1 MKEHMKIKILTT
13 LFVGIFSG
21 VMAWNPP
28 DPKANQNEGG
38 SSGFGAKAA
47 NCVPPTESKFMEF
60 NDVRALIETGGMM
73 WQDRYNNRAA
83 YQVPKPPQD
92 NPVGPSVL
100 FAGGLWMGGTDVN
113 GQLKLAAQLFGQNGR
128 DFWTGPLTVDP
139 NLGNYDPS
147 GPVFGNV
154 VRPYGEATIT
164 PATCVAYDEFFTI
177 RKAEVA
183 MFIRWWECTQE
194 PCDEQVELDNEVLNR
209 IINWPAH
216 GDMSMGQ
223 DYYLAPFYD
232 NDNDNIYNPIVG
244 GDYPWY
250 DFEDEVDCRND
261 RRITLFGDETHWWVF
276 NDKGNIH
283 TETGGDP
290 IGMEIRAQAF
300 SFATGDEINKMTFYN
315 YEMINRGTQTLQ
327 DTYFAQY
334 ADPDVGCSENDYAGC
349 DVSRGLG
356 YTYNGT
362 LTDPACSG
370 GLGYGE
376 NPPAV
381 GIDFFE
387 GPYQDDDGRDNV
399 GPTRDTLPDG
409 SIVVV
414 NPTVSEARADNGVV
428 YPGLGI
434 GYGDGVVDNER
445 FGMKR
450 YISFSR
456 QGFGCSQVGVTDD
469 PSIAVDFYRFMNGV
483 WKNGERMSYGG
494 CGNAG
499 TAGNNPN
506 VITDFMFPG
515 DSDPLGWGTPGSSPQ
530 APWSEVSNGN
540 PVGDRRFVQAA
551 GPFTLRPGAVN
562 NITVGVVYAR
572 STESDVQASLREL
585 LRADTKAQALFD
597 NCFQILEPPSAPRL
611 TIQELEN
618 ELILMIS
625 NPAGNNVNELYEEED
640 KINIIDV
647 PGQDPYDK
655 KYRFEGYQIYQMK
668 DATVSVADIEDTDQA
683 RLVAQ
688 CDVKNGVGR
697 LINYEFEESLGVSV
711 AKLKVEGADEGV
723 RHTFRITEDQFGQ
736 GERALVNHKTYYYL
750 AVAYAYNNFK
760 EYNAED
766 PTLLDGQKMP
776 YIRSRL
782 SFDGTA
788 ISIVAGIPHHP
799 MPSVGGTFQFA
810 NYGTMPQITRVD
822 GMGNM
827 GLSQELTQSSINAIL
842 ASNSIEKP
850 VYKINNGP
858 VEVKVVDPL
867 NVAPGHFELKFFK
880 YGAGTTAIDT
890 ASWTLYQYASK
901 GGALLDSVTSDRTIT
916 VANEQIIPEWGI
928 SVNVEQNNYYY
939 QSGALPVFQ
948 NQITD
953 PIEATMDFGD
963 SSLAWLMG
971 VPDTDD
977 FGPQNW
983 ILSGKTVDE
992 DNDPACWTD
1001 KVNRDPD
1008 ENYEGLLN
1016 GIITH
1021 FCLLRSCGPAA
1032 PIGDNSSFSV
1042 STTQNQARIA
1052 STNSV
1057 DLVFTPDK
1065 SKWTRS
1071 VVVELCQES
1080 ALAQGG
1086 GVVSK
1091 PRKRASVDK
1100 NGRSAGQSGYNAAE
1114 GDLVS
1119 TEGMGWFPGY
1129 AIDVET
1135 GRRLNIAFG
1144 ENSFLA
1150 GEKGSDMLWNPT
1162 SRFYD
1167 NVGNAVFGGQHL
1179 IYVIQEDV
1187 NGSAMPIY
1195 DNCETFYNWTS
1206 GSNATE
1212 NRNAWKSVSWV
1223 MYPMT
1228 IPGRELLATDTRLKL
1243 RVTKAFENKTFSN
1256 ENDGRPMFEW
1266 NMNSIATMVNQ
1277 AGALTEALDMINIVP
1292 NPYYAYSE
1300 YERDR
1305 IDTRV
1310 KITNLPEQCKVKIF
1324 NIRGKLINS
1333 FDKDSPITS
1342 LDWDLKNFNGI
1353 PVAGGVYIIHIEVPG
1368 IGEKI
1373 LKWFGGVRQPDL
1385 ENL

>member
-21 VMAWNPP
+21 VLAWNPP
-28 DPKANQNEGG
+28 DPKAGQNGNGG
-38 SSGFGAKAA
+38 SGNVTKAA
-47 NCVPPTESKFMEF
+47 NCVPPTELKFMQF

-73 WQDRYNNRAA
+73 WQDRYNSRAA
-83 YQVPKPPQD
+83 YQVPKPADDDPT
-92 NPVGPSVL
+92 GPSVL
-100 FAGGLWMGGTDVN
+100 YAGALWMGGTDVN
-113 GQLKLAAQLFGQNGR
+113 GQLKLAAQLFGANGR
-128 DFWTGPLTVDP
+128 DFWTGPLTVNP
-139 NLGNYDPS
+139 NSGNYNPI
-147 GPVFGNV
+147 GPVYGNV

-164 PATCVAYDEFFTI
+164 AQTCVAYDKFFTI

-183 MFIRWWECTQE
+183 MFIRWWECEQN
-194 PCDEQVELDNEVLNR
+194 PCVDQPSLSNDLLNR

-216 GDMSMGQ
+216 GDVSLGQ

-232 NDNDNIYNPIVG
+232 NNQDGIYNPLLD

-300 SFATGDEINKMTFYN
+300 SFATGDEVNKMTFYN
-315 YEMINRGTQTLQ
+315 YEMINRSTQTLQ
-327 DTYFAQY
+327 NTYFAQY
-334 ADPDVGCSENDYAGC
+334 ADADVGCSEDDYAGC

-362 LTDPACSG
+362 LNDAPCSG
-370 GLGYGE
+370 SIGYGP

-399 GPTRDTLPDG
+399 GPTKDTLPDG
-409 SIVVV
+409 SIITVV
-414 NPTVSEARADNGVV
+414 PTVAEARADNGIV

-456 QGFGCSQVGVTDD
+456 PGFGCSQVGVTDD
-469 PSIAVDFYRFMNGV
+469 PSNAVDFYRLMNGV
-483 WKNGERMSYGG
+483 WKNGERMTYGG

-499 TAGNNPN
+499 TSGNNPN
-506 VITDFMFPG
+506 VITDYMFPG
-515 DSDPLGWGTPGSSPQ
+515 VSDPLGWGTPGSSPQ
-530 APWSEVSNGN
+530 AEWSEVSTGN
-540 PVGDRRFVQAA
+540 PDGDRRFVQAA

-572 STESDVQASLREL
+572 STESDIQAPVREMF
-585 LRADTKAQALFD
+585 RADTKAQALFD

-625 NPAGNNVNELYEEED
+625 NPAGNNINELYEEED

-655 KYRFEGYQIYQMK
+655 MYRFEGYQIYQMR
-668 DATVSVADIEDTDQA
+668 DATVSVADLEDSDQA
-683 RLVAQ
+683 RLIAQ
-688 CDVKNGVGR
+688 CDIKNGVGR
-697 LINYEFEESLGVSV
+697 LINFEFEEALGVSV
-711 AKLKVEGADEGV
+711 PSLKVDGADEGI
-723 RHTFRITEDQFGQ
+723 RHTFKITEDQFGQ
-736 GERALVNHKTYYYL
+736 GDRVLVNHKTYYFI

-760 EYNAED
+760 TYNPED
-766 PTLLDGQKMP
+766 PLSLDGQKMP

-782 SFDGTA
+782 SFDGSA
-788 ISIVAGIPHHP
+788 ISSVAGIPHHP
-799 MPSVGGTFQFA
+799 MPGFGGTYQLTS
-810 NYGTMPQITRVD
+810 YGTMPQITRVD

-827 GLSQELTQSSINAIL
+827 KMSTDLTQATVNRIL
-842 ASNSIEKP
+842 QNNSVEKP
-850 VYKINNGP
+850 VYRMNNGP
-858 VEVKVVDPL
+858 LDVKVVDPL
-867 NVAPGHFELKFFK
+867 NVVPGHFELKFVE
-880 YGAGTTAIDT
+880 YGGTAAAIDT
-890 ASWTLYQYASK
+890 ASWVLYRYTSK
-901 GGALLDSVTSDRTIT
+901 GGSLLDSISSDRTIRI
-916 VANEQIIPEWGI
+916 ANEQIIPEWGI
-928 SVNVEQNNYYY
+928 SVNVEQNNYYR
-939 QSGALPVFQ
+939 QEGTLPVFQ
-948 NQITD
+948 NDITD
-953 PIEATMDFGD
+953 PIEVSMEFSD
-963 SSLAWLMG
+963 SSKAWLMG

-983 ILSGKTVDE
+983 ILSGRVDE
-992 DNDPACWTD
+992 DDEPCYKDNY
-1001 KVNRDPD
+1001 NRDPD
-1008 ENYEGLLN
+1008 ENYEGLLG
-1016 GIITH
+1016 GIVTH
-1021 FCLLRSCGPAA
+1021 FSLLRSCGPAA
-1032 PIGDNSSFSV
+1032 PIGNNPNFSV
-1042 STTQNQARIA
+1042 STAQNQARLA
-1052 STNSV
+1052 STDGV
-1057 DLVFTPDK
+1057 DIVFTADK

-1071 VVVELCQES
+1071 VVVELCQET
-1080 ALAQGG
+1080 ALAQGN

-1100 NGRSAGQSGYNAAE
+1100 NGRSAGQSGYNAAD

-1119 TEGMGWFPGY
+1119 PLGMGWFPGY

-1144 ENSFLA
+1144 ENSFLG
-1150 GEKGSDMLWNPT
+1150 GEKGTDMLWNPT
-1162 SRFYD
+1162 SKFFD
-1167 NVGNAVFGGQHL
+1167 NVGNAVFGGQHV
-1179 IYVIQEDV
+1179 IYIIQEDV
-1187 NGSAMPIY
+1187 NNSAMPIY
-1195 DNCETFYNWTS
+1195 DNCETFFNWTNGTS
-1206 GSNATE
+1206 ATD
-1212 NRNAWKSVSWV
+1212 NRNAWKSVTWV

-1228 IPGRELLATDTRLKL
+1228 IPGRTLLATDTRVKL
-1243 RVTKAFENKTFSN
+1243 RVYKSFENKVLSN
-1256 ENDGRPMFEW
+1256 ENSGRPMFEW
-1266 NMNSIATMVNQ
+1266 NMDGIATMVNQ
-1277 AGALTEALDMINIVP
+1277 TEALVEALEMINIVP
-1292 NPYYAYSE
+1292 NPYYAYSQ

-1310 KITNLPEQCKVKIF
+1310 KITNLPEQCKIKIF
-1324 NIRGKLINS
+1324 NVRGKLINA

-1353 PVAGGVYIIHIEVPG
+1353 PVAGGVYIIHIDVPG
-1368 IGEKI
+1368 VGEKI